1 MGKNL
6 ALLAAILVVV
16 LGPIILRP
24 RGDEAALRGQDALI
38 VITPHNEAI
47 RSEFGEA
54 FREWYRTRTGRS
66 VLVDWRTP
74 GGTSEITRY
83 LDGAYTAAFENYW
96 RDKLGRAWN
105 TEAQQG
111 FMDSKTALL
120 ALPSG
125 AESYGRDT
133 PRQAARRAF
142 LTSKV
147 SSGIDVFFGGGSYDF
162 QKQAEAGLLVDC
174 GYVKAHPEL
183 FGLGKPIPPI
193 VGGERYYDEGGLWMG
208 TTVGAFG
215 IASNGDQLT
224 RLGLPSPHTWA
235 DLADPRY
242 FRALALANPTQ
253 SSASGKAFEMLIQQ
267 QMNLT
272 DTERGTKD
280 AANTAEGWLRG
291 MRLIQRISA
300 NARYFTDSSA
310 KIALDIDAGEAA
322 AGMTIDFYG
331 RFQSETVRRADG
343 SSRVQYVDAAGGT
356 SYGVDPIGLLR
367 GAPHPELARAFIEFV
382 MTDGQKLWGFR
393 AGSPGGPR
401 RHSLRRLPIL
411 PELYSEANRPLRSDP
426 DVLPYEA
433 AKTFAYDGKRTGPL
447 FGTISFV
454 IRVMCIDPHRELTA
468 AWSALCEAKNR
479 TGAFPPEALGAFED
493 VSHVDYANASGRIRT
508 ALSEGK
514 SKIDQVRLAKELADR
529 FRANYE
535 RAEQLARTGK

>member
-1 MGKNL
+1 
-6 ALLAAILVVV
+6 
-16 LGPIILRP
+16 
-24 RGDEAALRGQDALI
+24 
-38 VITPHNEAI
+38 
-47 RSEFGEA
+47 
-54 FREWYRTRTGRS
+54 
-66 VLVDWRTP
+66 
-74 GGTSEITRY
+74 
-83 LDGAYTAAFENYW
+83 
-96 RDKLGRAWN
+96 
-105 TEAQQG
+105 
-111 FMDSKTALL
+111 
-120 ALPSG
+120 
-125 AESYGRDT
+125 
-133 PRQAARRAF
+133 
-142 LTSKV
+142 
-147 SSGIDVFFGGGSYDF
+147 
-162 QKQAEAGLLVDC
+162 
-174 GYVKAHPEL
+174 
-183 FGLGKPIPPI
+183 
-193 VGGERYYDEGGLWMG
+193 
-208 TTVGAFG
+208 
-215 IASNGDQLT
+215 
-224 RLGLPSPHTWA
+224 
-235 DLADPRY
+235 
-242 FRALALANPTQ
+242 
-253 SSASGKAFEMLIQQ
+253 
-267 QMNLT
+267 
-272 DTERGTKD
+272 
-280 AANTAEGWLRG
+280 
-291 MRLIQRISA
+291 
-300 NARYFTDSSA
+300 
-310 KIALDIDAGEAA
+310 
-322 AGMTIDFYG
+322 MTIDFYG

-535 RAEQLARTGK
+535 RAEQLARAGK